1 MHSAIESMLE
11 PYKCRTTEDY
21 VNALKEVLQEIALL
35 GLSRGDFFRHA
46 AFYGGTALRIF
57 YGLERYSED
66 LDFSL
71 IEHDPD
77 FDFSKYLRS
86 VREELGAYGMEMSVE
101 EKVKKNESSIKSA
114 FIKGGTQIHLLKIE
128 AISPPVSGVHSNQK
142 LKIKLEVDT
151 DPPAGGTHEV
161 KYQLNPIPHY
171 VRLYSLQTLFAG
183 KIHAVLTRGWK
194 SRVKGRDFFDY
205 LWYFSRNVGVDM
217 AHLRNR
223 LIQSG
228 HLKAEEDWNID
239 ILLQRLLSRFS
250 VTDFI
255 AAAKDVRPFIMDP
268 SVLNLWSEDFF
279 SSVTM
284 DKLKIAPVQI

>member
-11 PYKCRTTEDY
+11 RYDCRSTEDY
-21 VNALKEVLQEIALL
+21 VNALKEVIQEIALL
-35 GLSRGDFFRHA
+35 GLSRGGFFRHA

-71 IEHDPD
+71 IEPVPD
-77 FDFSKYLRS
+77 FDFSNDLRS
-86 VREELGAYGMEMSVE
+86 VREELGSYGMEMSVE
-101 EKVKKNESSIKSA
+101 EKVKENKSSIRSA

-128 AISPPVSGVHSNQK
+128 AISPPVSGVHSNQQ

-151 DPPAGGTHEV
+151 DPPAGGTYEV

-171 VRLYSLQTLFAG
+171 VRLYTLPTLFAG
-183 KIHAVLTRGWK
+183 KIHAVLARSWK
-194 SRVKGRDFFDY
+194 TRVKGRDFFDY
-205 LWYFSRNVGVDM
+205 LWYLSKNVGVDM

-223 LIQSG
+223 LMQSG
-228 HLKAEEDWNID
+228 HLNPEEDWNIN
-239 ILLQRLLSRFS
+239 ILIQRLISRFS
-250 VTDFI
+250 ETDFP
-255 AAAKDVRPFIMDP
+255 AAAKDVRPFIENP

-279 SSVTM
+279 SSITR
-284 DKLKIAPVQI
+284 DKLKVESVQ